1 MKKRILIVDDNE
13 PDIVLIEDFLQTSG
27 YEYEII
33 KANDGQVAL
42 EKAKSEMPDLIIL
55 DVMLPKLDGF
65 HVCGML
71 KSDSRFKDIPII
83 MLTMKAATEDL
94 KTGEEVQADAYM
106 NKPLD
111 PDLLCDEIT
120 RLTNK

>member
-13 PDIVLIEDFLQTSG
+13 PDIVLIEDSLEASG
-27 YEYEII
+27 HDYEII

-71 KSDSRFKDIPII
+71 KSDERFKSIPII
-83 MLTMKAATEDL
+83 LLTMKAATEDIQA
-94 KTGEEVQADAYM
+94 GQDVQADAYM

-111 PDLLCDEIT
+111 PDKLHKQIT
-120 RLTNK
+120 KLTGE